1 MLHSHE
7 LPRPLDN
14 RFGKQSPE
22 TDEGEFGNGIDIGTV
37 AAGTPNANGER
48 CVEKVMMIEETVYDD
63 SIEFHHR

>member
-1 MLHSHE
+1 MHHTDE
-7 LPRPLDN
+7 LPRPLDS

-22 TDEGEFGNGIDIGTV
+22 NDDEFGNGIDIGTV

-63 SIEFHHR
+63 SIECHHR